1 MDIRWE
7 RYTHCSDVSEVKN
20 WKDLFEKWDRS
31 IRSQNWIKKSS
42 LLVELFL
49 PVDGG
54 HPVHGRNITPSWFDI
69 CIGGCC
75 VDAIFARGEGEGE
88 AEMPCASPPPP
99 APIFIRVSARPTCII
114 NVAQIVRG
122 QVGIRGAIALE
133 SNAGFRQKC
142 CVAVCELARSFAR
155 YKLRPGFAPVHRPA
169 HGLRRGSNRARPYRS
184 CVCAP
189 VYMRLYDSCH
199 VQGFR
204 SLLPAITVA
213 RRARIIALIVST
225 RELDTRVTRAV
236 KDNFG
241 GGPYLGIK

>member
-1 MDIRWE
+1 M
-7 RYTHCSDVSEVKN
+7 
-20 WKDLFEKWDRS
+20 L
-31 IRSQNWIKKSS
+31 SS
-42 LLVELFL
+42 R
-49 PVDGG
+49 GG
-54 HPVHGRNITPSWFDI
+54 RGR
-69 CIGGCC
+69 
-75 VDAIFARGEGEGE
+75 GE

-99 APIFIRVSARPTCII
+99 APIFIRVSAHPTCII

-241 GGPYLGIK
+241 GGPYLGIKWLAWMLPWLRELHREVYIGWSAIEIVPRQLKVRYFDLEIYRGIQGSSRFVRDKNEYLGER